1 MGPTKTQ
8 NTVKNV
14 NDAENI
20 DTGKA
25 DNGACW
31 CKRAT
36 KPSKTKY
43 VEDASAGAASDVVRR
58 LEIQFNTHVD

>member
-1 MGPTKTQ
+1 MKS
-8 NTVKNV
+8 V

-20 DTGKA
+20 DAGKA

-31 CKRAT
+31 YQRAT
-36 KPSKTKY
+36 KPPKTKY
-43 VEDASAGAASDVVRR
+43 VEDASAGTASDVVRR